1 MITVSMTTE
10 NSAILHYD
18 PADPDTFIDYTD
30 GTLGCS
36 SYYSD
41 VIITNSTTSITTGKD
56 RTLCDLFSD
65 ELPDRIIDNARVGF
79 KFIHSEE
86 ELFVT
91 IDGDSPDRSE
101 MVGWR
106 IIGWRPLDDNTYIK
120 ISFHLLPEA
129 WVGSDSGIMLVTDEK
144 GGVSIYSEKN
154 CAELKESILELSDKI
169 LNSFLEDAKS

>member
-1 MITVSMTTE
+1 MITASMTTE
-10 NSAILHYD
+10 NSFILYYD
-18 PADPDTFIDYTD
+18 NPPETSIDYTD
-30 GTLGCS
+30 RTLSCFNWIAS
-36 SYYSD
+36 
-41 VIITNSTTSITTGKD
+41 TSIDTNDTNI
-56 RTLCDLFSD
+56 TLCDLFSD

-79 KFIHSEE
+79 KFVHSEE

-91 IDGDSPDRSE
+91 IDEDSPDRSE

-106 IIGWRPLDDNTYIK
+106 IIGWRPLDDKTYIK